1 MMYFIYPSQQL
12 LLYETRFL
20 PYVISQNKALFRV
33 FSFGLANSAAK
44 QLCGGL
50 VVVGRPLLLGQRA
63 GLLLLLGDG
72 AGLDHGGVDA
82 CIGDLECISSAKQVH
97 YIKDYPDMVFL
108 LWEKRVKF
116 QYGKL
121 STYATQVDTLFN
133 VRRTTLVKT
142 QVRE

>member
-1 MMYFIYPSQQL
+1 MMFFIYPSQQL
-12 LLYETRFL
+12 LLYETRL
-20 PYVISQNKALFRV
+20 PYLISQNKALFRV
-33 FSFGLANSAAK
+33 SSFGSANSAAT
-44 QLCGGL
+44 QLGGGL

-121 STYATQVDTLFN
+121 STYATLVDTLFN